1 MYRRIWISENSYSH
15 IFYAVHDVG
24 NFKESLKKGCP
35 AIIMSVANNAYANL
49 SKNRPVLNNK
59 VIYHHHHQQPV
70 NNSKSKFDKHQWHYF
85 NLKTWFTPW
94 KSLLLKLKRLY
105 KLVEQWSGK
114 VGDFRYN
121 IVLKIQNSAFSVDSK
136 SCKEAH
142 YHKKTDSN
150 KVKLS
155 PKNWIQSGWK
165 NFQGKRVAACNETFQ
180 LAKSNIL
187 KLLIS

>member
-1 MYRRIWISENSYSH
+1 MFH
-15 IFYAVHDVG
+15 
-24 NFKESLKKGCP
+24 P
-35 AIIMSVANNAYANL
+35 
-49 SKNRPVLNNK
+49 
-59 VIYHHHHQQPV
+59 
-70 NNSKSKFDKHQWHYF
+70 
-85 NLKTWFTPW
+85 LKTIAFKT
-94 KSLLLKLKRLY
+94 KKALQISFKRLY

-114 VGDFRYN
+114 EGDFRYN

-150 KVKLS
+150 KVILS

-165 NFQGKRVAACNETFQ
+165 NFQGKRVAACNGTFQ

-187 KLLIS
+187 KLIIS